1 MKTTAGGKI
10 LKLLFYGFLLF
21 AAAVLCANILVAYK
35 TTDLTFDDVAKIK
48 PNKTGLLLGTSHFLK
63 GGGTNPF
70 FYNRIE
76 AAVELYNAGK
86 IANIIVSG
94 DNRTRFYNEPEEMRK
109 ELLKQGIPQDRIYLD
124 YAGRRTL
131 DSVVRCGEVFG
142 QNSFTVI
149 SQKFHNQRAV
159 FLGRLSGFDVV
170 GYNAKGVNYFWGF
183 KTRFREYFA
192 RVVMFTD
199 LFFGKK
205 PRFLGEKIDI
215 K

>member
-1 MKTTAGGKI
+1 MRSIDGGKI
-10 LKLLFYGFLLF
+10 LKLFVCGVLLF
-21 AAAVLCANILVAYK
+21 AAAVVCINILVAYK
-35 TTDLTFDDVAKIK
+35 TADLTFYDVSKIK
-48 PNKTGLLLGTSHFLK
+48 SNKTGLLLGTSHLLK
-63 GGGTNPF
+63 GGGKNPF

-76 AAVELYNAGK
+76 AAVELYRAGK
-86 IANIIVSG
+86 IENIIVSG
-94 DNRTRFYNEPEEMRK
+94 DNRTRYYNEPEEMRK
-109 ELLKQGIPQDRIYLD
+109 ELLKQGIPVDRIYLD

-170 GYNAKGVNYFWGF
+170 GFNARDVNYFWGF

-192 RVVMFTD
+192 RLNMFTD
-199 LFFGKK
+199 LFFGKR
-205 PRFLGEKIDI
+205 PRFLGEKIEI